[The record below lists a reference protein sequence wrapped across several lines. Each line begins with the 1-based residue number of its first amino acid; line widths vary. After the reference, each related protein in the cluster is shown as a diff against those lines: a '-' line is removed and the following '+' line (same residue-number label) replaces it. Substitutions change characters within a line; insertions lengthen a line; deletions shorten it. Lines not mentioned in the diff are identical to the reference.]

1 MITLA
6 HSCSTASRPTNSDEQ
21 FTGMLPSIRRRA
33 EAAFRNQSA
42 DQRED
47 SVQEV
52 LANCFVAFRRLV
64 VLGKQELAFATPLA
78 QFAIRQVRCGRRV
91 GSPARRADVM
101 SPANRHVVVESLD
114 EFVHSDGLWREILV
128 EDRHAGPAE
137 TAAARIDVAA
147 WFASL
152 GEKQRRIARA
162 LSQGE
167 ACTNVARAFGLSLGR
182 VSQVRRELARSW
194 AEFQDEIQADSGGRC
209 CESPK
214 NPTNE
219 CSCRSR

>member
-6 HSCSTASRPTNSDEQ
+6 RSCITASRPTNSDEQ
-21 FTGMLPSIRRRA
+21 FISMLPSIRRKA
-33 EAAFRNQSA
+33 ETAFRNQSA
-42 DQRED
+42 DQRQD

-78 QFAIRQVRCGRRV
+78 EFAIRQVRIGRRV

-101 SPANRHVVVESLD
+101 SPANRHVVIESLD
-114 EFVHSDGLWREILV
+114 EFVHSDGQLRQVLV

-147 WFASL
+147 WLALLS
-152 GEKQRRIARA
+152 ERKRRIARSLA
-162 LSQGE
+162 QGQT
-167 ACTNVARAFGLSLGR
+167 CTDVARAFGLSLGR
-182 VSQVRRELARSW
+182 VSQLRGELARSW
-194 AEFQDEIQADSGGRC
+194 DEFQSETSVHGRC
-209 CESPK
+209 RQSPSSTK
-214 NPTNE
+214 
-219 CSCRSR
+219 